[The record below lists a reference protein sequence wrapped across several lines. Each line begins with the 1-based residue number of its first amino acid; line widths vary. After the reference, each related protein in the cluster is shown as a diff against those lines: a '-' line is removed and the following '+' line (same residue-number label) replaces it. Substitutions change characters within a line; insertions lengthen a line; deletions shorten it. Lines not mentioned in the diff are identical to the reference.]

1 MQIDYTAYE
10 QAFRTQGQRNEAYIA
25 QFTASLKASGL
36 AAEQIKREVRDV
48 GRFLNGYL
56 LHEDDPSAEMGCYL
70 VDDYMENYV
79 IQHSPWATP
88 EAIERSGNSLVSFY
102 SWMLEAHQ
110 VDEDAFEELQATID
124 AQLPLWQEAC
134 AQANAST
141 ASTSSQSLLGAIQD
155 TVTRSVA
162 SEPVGADDSI
172 DMLLLSLLYL
182 GETEGGTSDPLGAAL
197 ARLRER
203 GLVAGGALAAPT
215 LTARGRAEATDALA
229 TLGLAHLS
237 HGHASNAS
245 GASSVSGVSNVS
257 NS

>member
-1 MQIDYTAYE
+1 MQLDYTAYE
-10 QAFRTQGQRNEAYIA
+10 QTFRTQGQRNEAYIA

-79 IQHSPWATP
+79 IRHSPWATP

-102 SWMLEAHQ
+102 QWMLEAQ
-110 VDEDAFEELQATID
+110 EVDEDAFEELQATID
-124 AQLPLWQEAC
+124 AQLPFWQEAC
-134 AQANAST
+134 IQANSST
-141 ASTSSQSLLGAIQD
+141 ATTSSQNLLGAIQD

-162 SEPVGADDSI
+162 SEPATSTNTI

-182 GETEGGTSDPLGAAL
+182 GETEGSTSDPLGAAL
-197 ARLRER
+197 GRLRER
-203 GLVAGGALAAPT
+203 ELLVADGATAAPA

-229 TLGLAHLS
+229 ALGLAHLS
-237 HGHASNAS
+237 HGH
-245 GASSVSGVSNVS
+245 VSDVS